1 MNRLGAGVAA
11 YVTSSTQRR
20 GRETAVGSLAILSLM
35 AFVAPVSTTAFGQDT
50 LTVPS
55 KQPAPPG
62 VPRQPSSESRAQQ
75 NATGTAVLGKP
86 TIIPRSQ
93 SSGGSSAYTTAVPRK
108 PSAVDLH
115 YKQKGPGRD
124 NAYFERNEENYDYL
138 RDPSQRTDFWD
149 PVKNIPL
156 TSDDGVYL
164 SLNGEVRGYYEYY
177 EHNHFGVAQSTTRN
191 GTPIPTQSDQNFY
204 FSRLQLGAMLNVHD
218 WLLGYVELING
229 QEAATHAGDEFPGV
243 LNNDLT
249 LTQGYVELRNINSDI
264 WYGARLGRQVI
275 YLGNTLYIG
284 SSPLTNIPSTIF
296 DAARGYVDGEWFRI
310 DAFYGALVDFY
321 DTRALSASTND
332 GNTMWGLYSSFDL
345 RPRKTSLGTLKSTI
359 EPFYFGYR
367 AEPSGNN
374 PGDYYYDDALLVPG
388 SPITPMPGSGVGPA
402 QLDVRHTLGVRYFG
416 SIDRFDWDWQAA
428 WQGGTYGNYSVDAF
442 QLNTETGYLLSTQ
455 YWRPRLA
462 VRFNVA
468 SGGASKADGQIY
480 TFQPL
485 QTAPFYYAEGDAI
498 APANIFNVM
507 PRITI
512 RPAHGVI
519 VTFQDSVFW
528 RYSVNDAVYNGIWS
542 AAVTPE
548 TYGLTAY
555 NHASYIGHQA
565 ELTADWAL
573 DRHISMEWVLT
584 DFVPGAAMRL
594 AGGKNTAYGR
604 YIVSYKF

>member
-1 MNRLGAGVAA
+1 M
-11 YVTSSTQRR
+11 
-20 GRETAVGSLAILSLM
+20 SLM
-35 AFVAPVSTTAFGQDT
+35 AFGVQMSTTALGQET

-62 VPRQPSSESRAQQ
+62 VPREPSSESRAQQ
-75 NATGTAVLGKP
+75 NSTGTAVLGKP
-86 TIIPRSQ
+86 TTIRRSQ
-93 SSGGSSAYTTAVPRK
+93 SSGGSSPYTSNAPRK
-108 PSAVDLH
+108 PTAVDLH

-138 RDPSQRTDFWD
+138 SDPRQSHDFWD

-156 TSDDGVYL
+156 TGDDGVYL
-164 SLNGEVRGYYEYY
+164 SLNGEVRGYYEYF
-177 EHNHFGVAQSTTRN
+177 EHNHFGVASGTTPRGSLIPQS
-191 GTPIPTQSDQNFY
+191 SDQSFY

-218 WLLGYVELING
+218 WLMGYVELING
-229 QEAATHAGDEFPGV
+229 QEAAIHAGSDFPGV

-249 LTQGYVELRNINSDI
+249 LTQAYVELRNIDGKT

-275 YLGNTLYIG
+275 YLGNNLYIG

-296 DAARGYVDGEWFRI
+296 DAARGYVDGEWYRI
-310 DAFYGALVDFY
+310 DAFYGALVDYY
-321 DTRALSASTND
+321 DNRALSASTND

-367 AEPSGNN
+367 AQPSGNN

-402 QLDVRHTLGVRYFG
+402 QLDVRHTLGVRNFG

-428 WQGGTYGNYSVDAF
+428 WQGGSYGNYSVDAF
-442 QLNTETGYLLSTQ
+442 QLNTETGYLLSARD
-455 YWRPRLA
+455 WRPRIA

-468 SGGASKADGQIY
+468 SGGASKADRQIY

-512 RPAHGVI
+512 RPARGVI

-528 RYSVNDAVYNGIWS
+528 RYSLNDAVYNGIWA
-542 AAVTPE
+542 AAVTPM

-555 NHASYIGHQA
+555 NHARYIGHQA
-565 ELTADWAL
+565 ELTVDWAL
-573 DRHISMEWVLT
+573 DRHLSMEFVVT
-584 DFVPGAAMRL
+584 DFVPGAAMRT